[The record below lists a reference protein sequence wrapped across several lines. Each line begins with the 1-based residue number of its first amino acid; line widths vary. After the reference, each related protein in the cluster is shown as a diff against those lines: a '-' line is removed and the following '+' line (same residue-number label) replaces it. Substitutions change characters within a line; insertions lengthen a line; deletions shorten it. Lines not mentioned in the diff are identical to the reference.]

1 MITVTEQA
9 VAKLKELLAEQDDP
23 NLCFRIFVTRG
34 GCDGF
39 SYGMTFDSSPEADDY
54 VVEQGG
60 VRVLVDKESSRL
72 LAGAKIDYVSTVTA
86 AGFTIYNPNAV
97 STCGCGHSFRTR
109 DDAGAPDPC
118 GEAPESGA

>member
-60 VRVLVDKESSRL
+60 VRLLV
-72 LAGAKIDYVSTVTA
+72 GAKIDYVSTVTA